1 MDTSSRRQISISQ
14 WRIDSRE
21 IRPISQQQL
30 IAEIKGIHAGFVE
43 VETECRKMVNDAS
56 SRSMLN
62 NLQWQALAIM
72 HITLIAKH
80 HDFLLASQ
88 QSSASPAL
96 RFLPYKYSMPAR
108 MWLYGIYSFLELLYR
123 HLPASFDHMLSF
135 LYLAYTMLG
144 YLSERVLASKHVW
157 IEFMGDLGRYHM
169 IIAEDSI
176 DGDMWAEISR
186 SRYLE
191 ASNISPITGRLYH
204 RLAILAKQNMLQELH
219 YYAKSLCVVEPFVAT
234 RESILKLFVFV
245 NTQNDQRNYQLPA
258 FDVAFIKVYN
268 SLFTNN
274 CTNRFDT
281 ILDGFLVLLDNQ
293 LGQVTRKFLEQGYQ
307 ISISNSIAVLAFCS
321 KENPVMKAIALFEAN
336 KSYAQSESTED
347 DSSHSMTLLRRAE
360 KLSNS
365 TLDII
370 LQRVGDPNCLS
381 YVHCTLV
388 FIYRISN
395 VSGAINLLAEA
406 FPWPRLMIYLN
417 TLLRSNINLDRIR
430 ADEFPWLPVL
440 ERGEMHPLPE
450 DYAMRGL
457 GFAESLY
464 PKEWFLD
471 DKREEEVKYHELRI
485 MEEHRKERILWLAC
499 RICDAGSWIRFDSS
513 RPGFTVDDN

>member
-1 MDTSSRRQISISQ
+1 M
-14 WRIDSRE
+14 
-21 IRPISQQQL
+21 
-30 IAEIKGIHAGFVE
+30 
-43 VETECRKMVNDAS
+43 
-56 SRSMLN
+56 
-62 NLQWQALAIM
+62 
-72 HITLIAKH
+72 
-80 HDFLLASQ
+80 
-88 QSSASPAL
+88 SP
-96 RFLPYKYSMPAR
+96 
-108 MWLYGIYSFLELLYR
+108 
-123 HLPASFDHMLSF
+123 
-135 LYLAYTMLG
+135 T
-144 YLSERVLASKHVW
+144 
-157 IEFMGDLGRYHM
+157 
-169 IIAEDSI
+169 
-176 DGDMWAEISR
+176 
-186 SRYLE
+186 
-191 ASNISPITGRLYH
+191 TGRIYH
-204 RLAILAKQNMLQELH
+204 YLAILAKQNMLQELY
-219 YYAKSLCVVEPFVAT
+219 YYAKSLSVIEPFVAT
-234 RESILKLFVFV
+234 RESILKLFNSV
-245 NTQNDQRNYQLPA
+245 NTQNDQRNYQLPP
-258 FDVAFIKVYN
+258 FDVVFI
-268 SLFTNN
+268 
-274 CTNRFDT
+274 R
-281 ILDGFLVLLDNQ
+281 I
-293 LGQVTRKFLEQGYQ
+293 GQVTRKFLEQGYQ
-307 ISISNSIAVLAFCS
+307 ISNSNSIAVLAFCS

-336 KSYAQSESTED
+336 KSYAQSESTVTQSESTED
-347 DSSHSMTLLRRAE
+347 DSSHSMSLLRRAE

-395 VSGAINLLAEA
+395 VSGAMNLLAEA

-471 DKREEEVKYHELRI
+471 DKREEQVKYHELRI

-499 RICDAGSWIRFDSS
+499 RICDSGSWIRFDSS